1 MCAFGMYW
9 EIKEELKKEIEE
21 IELVPEEL
29 IERADKP

>member
-9 EIKEELKKEIEE
+9 VIKEDLKKEKEE

-29 IERADKP
+29 IEQVDKP

>member
-9 EIKEELKKEIEE
+9 QLNEDFKKDVEE

-29 IERADKP
+29 IEQTDKP